1 MDESQNLKLANLK
14 DEINNNDNDTISEQ
28 DEDNLSK

>member
-28 DEDNLSK
+28 DEDTLSK

>member
-14 DEINNNDNDTISEQ
+14 DEINNQNETISEQ
-28 DEDNLSK
+28 DEENLSR